1 MSFLNTYN
9 YRIFFELQPDLE
21 DTHIWQF
28 SNTGTFS
35 TKSAYEALFTGAI
48 LFAPWERI
56 WHSWAPGKCRFF
68 MWTVA
73 HKKCWTADRLEKKGL
88 SHPTACPL
96 CDQDGETIDHLLV
109 SCVFSRQVWF
119 NVLQHLG
126 LQVLAPQAGERSFE
140 DWWAST
146 SSRVSGQIQKGFNSI
161 VILCSWTL
169 WNHRNRC
176 VFDGISPNYQCH
188 QGCEGRIADLG
199 HSRG

>member
-1 MSFLNTYN
+1 
-9 YRIFFELQPDLE
+9 
-21 DTHIWQF
+21 
-28 SNTGTFS
+28 
-35 TKSAYEALFTGAI
+35 
-48 LFAPWERI
+48 
-56 WHSWAPGKCRFF
+56 

-88 SHPTACPL
+88 SHPEACPL

-140 DWWAST
+140 DWCAST

-176 VFDGISPNYQCH
+176 VFDGISPNSTNVIKVVKEELQIWATA
-188 QGCEGRIADLG
+188 GA
-199 HSRG
+199 RGISHLLALAAPAI